1 MVSIETILNS
11 TENDYIDFKQE
22 WYKPDEFKCD
32 MVHDILCLAN
42 SLTNSPERYIVIG
55 ISETKRTKQKNFHNI
70 RKDPN
75 AKTSENIIDKLRDC
89 MLVPPKIE
97 VIPITFNRHYIE
109 VIKITPVNRNLPY
122 VLTKDCHN
130 PNKKKTIQKNIV
142 YTRNSSQN
150 APVCEQCAMSEIEE
164 LFARKRGEDLSIE
177 ERYSLY
183 LDDTENW
190 IKTAN
195 NYYYSKN
202 HNFKIVC
209 KYSEENTRYF
219 NKVEDYHQI
228 LVDTCI
234 SKDYWDNKSLN
245 YDDYYLWYDVEL
257 YANNTLIKTTTIME
271 FFAKYFFADKGLKHD
286 TYYIPLRDNLKIH
299 YDPMKTKNDILATFE
314 WKLCKIFFK
323 CNNPIELNYDT
334 NAANQIL
341 DHLNYEF
348 LEKGYKYIEE
358 NKNWIYDNPQDSLR
372 K

>member
-1 MVSIETILNS
+1 MISIETILNS
-11 TENDYIDFKQE
+11 TENDYLDFKQE

-42 SLTNSPERYIVIG
+42 SLTSSPDRYIIIG
-55 ISETKRTKQKNFHNI
+55 ISETKRTKKKRFHNI

-75 AKTSENIIDKLRDC
+75 VKTSEQIIDKLRDC
-89 MLVPPKIE
+89 ILVPPKIE
-97 VIPITFNRHYIE
+97 VIPITFNRRYVE

-150 APVCEQCAMSEIEE
+150 EPVCEQCAMSEIEE
-164 LFARKRGEDLSIE
+164 LFARKRGEDLPIE

-190 IKTAN
+190 IKTAK

-209 KYSEENTRYF
+209 NHLEENIRYV
-219 NKVEDYHQI
+219 NKIECYQEI

-234 SKDYWDNKSLN
+234 SKEYWDFYNLN
-245 YDDYYLWYDVEL
+245 YDDYYLWFNVEL
-257 YANNTLIKTTTIME
+257 YANNTLIKTTSIME
-271 FFAKYFFADKGLKHD
+271 FFSKHFFPFKNLKSSAYFL
-286 TYYIPLRDNLKIH
+286 PVRDNIKIN
-299 YDPMKTKNDILATFE
+299 YDSMKTKEDILNIFE
-314 WKLCKIFFK
+314 WKICKIFFQ
-323 CNNPIELNYDT
+323 CNNSEVFRCDT
-334 NAANQIL
+334 QSPSQIL

-358 NKNWIYDNPQDSLR
+358 NKNWIYSNPKDN
-372 K
+372 